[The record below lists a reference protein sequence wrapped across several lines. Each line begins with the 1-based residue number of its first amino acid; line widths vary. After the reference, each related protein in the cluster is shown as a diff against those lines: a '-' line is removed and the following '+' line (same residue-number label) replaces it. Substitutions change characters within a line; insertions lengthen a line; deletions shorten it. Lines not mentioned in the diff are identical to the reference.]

1 MTYELKNKKYAIKV
15 DSLGAELKS
24 FSLNDEEYLYLGDSK
39 YWHRSSPVLFPNV
52 GKLKNNNYIYQNK
65 NYSLPIHGLARH
77 LEFEIKEKTHTCLS
91 FVLKDNEQTLK
102 HYPFSF
108 ELTLTYTLEV
118 EGLIINY
125 TVKSDEEIL
134 FSLGAHPAFLLKAP
148 IDDSFFSFEK
158 SEHQDAIGLNL
169 DYGCICDVKDFKL
182 SSDVLHLEKNI
193 FSKDA
198 LIFKNLNSKNVSLN
212 NTLNKKSVQVAFDG
226 FEYLAFWAPVGAPFV
241 CIEPWC
247 GIADDVN
254 TNHQLEEKI
263 SIIKLQK
270 DEVFDK
276 SLFISLV

>member
-52 GKLKNNNYIYQNK
+52 GKLKNNNYIYKNK
-65 NYSLPIHGLARH
+65 NYTLPIHGLARH
-77 LEFEIKEKTHTCLS
+77 LEFELKTETNTCLS
-91 FVLKDNEQTLK
+91 FILKDNEQTLK

-108 ELTLTYTLEV
+108 ELTLTYTLEK
-118 EGLIINY
+118 EGLSINY
-125 TVKSDEEIL
+125 GVKSDEEIL

-148 IDDSFFSFEK
+148 IDDSFFSFDKVET
-158 SEHQDAIGLNL
+158 QDAIGLNL
-169 DYGCICDVKDFKL
+169 EYGCICDVKNFRLD
-182 SSDVLHLEKNI
+182 SNTLHLEENI

-212 NTLNKKSVQVAFDG
+212 NTMNKKSVKVSFDG

-254 TNHQLEEKI
+254 TNHLFEEKT

-270 DEVFDK
+270 NEVFDK

>member
-1 MTYELKNKKYAIKV
+1 MTYELKHKDYAIKV

-24 FSLNDEEYLYLGDSK
+24 FLLKDEEYLYLGDSK

-52 GKLKNNNYIYQNK
+52 GKLKNNNYIYDNK
-65 NYSLPIHGLARH
+65 KYTLPIHGLARH
-77 LEFEIKEKTHTCLS
+77 LEFELKEQSSTCLS
-91 FVLKDNEQTLK
+91 FVLREDEQTLT
-102 HYPFSF
+102 HYPFCF
-108 ELTLTYTLEV
+108 ELTLTYTLKE
-118 EGLIINY
+118 EGLKINY

-148 IDDSFFSFEK
+148 IDESFFSFDKVEN
-158 SEHQDAIGLNL
+158 QDAIGLNL
-169 DYGCICDVKDFKL
+169 EYGCICDVKDFRL
-182 SSDVLHLEKNI
+182 DSNTLHLEKNI

-198 LIFKNLNSKNVSLN
+198 LIFKNLNSKNVSMN
-212 NTLNKKSVQVAFDG
+212 NTKNKKSVQMNFDG
-226 FEYLAFWAPVGAPFV
+226 FEYLAFWAPVDAPFV

-254 TNHQLEEKI
+254 TNHQFEEKI

>member
-1 MTYELKNKKYAIKV
+1 MTYELKNKNYAIKV

-24 FSLNDEEYLYLGDSK
+24 FSLNNEEYLYLGDSK

-52 GKLKNNNYIYQNK
+52 GKLKNNNYIYKNK
-65 NYSLPIHGLARH
+65 NYTLPIHGLARH
-77 LEFEIKEKTHTCLS
+77 LEFEIKEETATCLA

-108 ELTLTYTLEV
+108 ELTLTYTLED

-125 TVKSDEEIL
+125 MVKSNEDIL

-148 IDDSFFSFEK
+148 IDDSFFSFDKVET
-158 SEHQDAIGLNL
+158 QDAIGLNL
-169 DYGCICDVKDFKL
+169 EYGCICDVKDFRL
-182 SSDVLHLEKNI
+182 DSNTLHLEQNI

-198 LIFKNLNSKNVSLN
+198 LIFKNLNSKSVSLN
-212 NTLNKKSVQVAFDG
+212 NSMNKKSVKVSFEG

-254 TNHQLEEKI
+254 TNHLFEEKT